1 MVHIYCSCMTKSL
14 RFLLCAFL
22 PFVCVSEASAQAR
35 AEPAPVTFSVAAGF
49 NMSRLNF
56 SLPFDDELLD
66 DIGGSFDDGS
76 RFGLVIGGLVD
87 FRIAPGVNVLTG
99 GLMSPR
105 GSSIELTIPEL
116 DLGDID
122 LPDFTGTI
130 ELDTR
135 MIYVDV
141 PAFVAVGVARAG
153 ENRFEA
159 IGGAMIGFR
168 AHARQKFTGF
178 GLSEEQEFTDELPA
192 VDFGL
197 SIGGRY
203 TCGHIF
209 AAAYYTWGL
218 TDLTDG
224 DSSDPIKHRYLTVI
238 GGWRF

>member
-1 MVHIYCSCMTKSL
+1 MTKTLRSL
-14 RFLLCAFL
+14 LFVFLSLVF
-22 PFVCVSEASAQAR
+22 VSEATAQAR
-35 AEPAPVTFSVAAGF
+35 AESSPIKFSIAAGF
-49 NMSRLNF
+49 NMSRLNLA
-56 SLPFDDELLD
+56 LPFDPDLLD
-66 DIGGSFDDGS
+66 EVGGNFDDGS
-76 RFGLVIGGLVD
+76 RFGLVVGGLVD
-87 FRIAPGVNVLTG
+87 FRVAPGVSVVTG
-99 GLMSPR
+99 ALMSTR
-105 GSSIELTIPEL
+105 GGTLELTFPDIEIP
-116 DLGDID
+116 DID
-122 LPDFTGTI
+122 LPAFGTI

-141 PAFVAVGVARAG
+141 PAFVGVGVAKFG
-153 ENRFEA
+153 ENRIEA
-159 IGGAMIGFR
+159 IGGAMIGLR

-178 GLSEEQEFTDELPA
+178 GISEEEEFTDELPP

-218 TDLTDG
+218 TDLTEG

>member
-1 MVHIYCSCMTKSL
+1 MTKTLRSL
-14 RFLLCAFL
+14 LYVLLSLVF
-22 PFVCVSEASAQAR
+22 VSEAAAQSR
-35 AEPAPVTFSVAAGF
+35 AEPSPVSFSIAAGF
-49 NMSRLNF
+49 NRS
-56 SLPFDDELLD
+56 SLSLSLQFDDELL
-66 DIGGSFDDGS
+66 GGVGDSFGEGS
-76 RFGLVIGGLVD
+76 RFGLVVGGLVD
-87 FRIAPGVNVLTG
+87 FRVAPGVSVLTG

-105 GSSIELTIPEL
+105 GSSLEVTIPEL
-116 DLGDID
+116 DLGDLD
-122 LPDFTGTI
+122 LPDLSGTI

-141 PAFVAVGVARAG
+141 PAFVAVGVAKAG

-218 TDLTDG
+218 TDLTEG